1 MPGGLLVTVPEP
13 APNFTTLSVATR
25 DPEPDPAK
33 LAVQVFS
40 MSSVTLPSAQSG
52 SPLQLTKLAPG
63 AGVAVSVT
71 TVPRGKLRV
80 QVSPHSIPAGSL
92 VTVPEPARVTV
103 SGTKTSNVAVQAL
116 SAFRVTVP
124 SAQSGSP
131 LQPAKTEPGAGI
143 AVKLT
148 TAPNGNRAEQLS
160 LQSSPAGS
168 LVTVPLPVPAFVSPA
183 VAKSPS

>member
-13 APNFTTLSVATR
+13 APNFETLSVARR
-25 DPEPDPAK
+25 DGRDVK

-52 SPLQLTKLAPG
+52 SPLQLTNLAPG

-92 VTVPEPARVTV
+92 VTVPEPVPSRVTV
-103 SGTKTSNVAVQAL
+103 SATKTWKVAVQAS

-131 LQPAKTEPGAGI
+131 LP
-143 AVKLT
+143 
-148 TAPNGNRAEQLS
+148 
-160 LQSSPAGS
+160 
-168 LVTVPLPVPAFVSPA
+168 
-183 VAKSPS
+183 

>member
-1 MPGGLLVTVPEP
+1 MPGGLLVTVPGP

-52 SPLQLTKLAPG
+52 SPLQPTNLAPG

-71 TVPRGKLRV
+71 TVPRGLLRV

-92 VTVPEPARVTV
+92 VTVPEPPPNSVTV
-103 SGTKTSNVAVQAL
+103 SGTKTS
-116 SAFRVTVP
+116 
-124 SAQSGSP
+124 
-131 LQPAKTEPGAGI
+131 
-143 AVKLT
+143 
-148 TAPNGNRAEQLS
+148 
-160 LQSSPAGS
+160 
-168 LVTVPLPVPAFVSPA
+168 
-183 VAKSPS
+183 

>member
-13 APNFTTLSVATR
+13 APNFETLSVARR
-25 DPEPDPAK
+25 DGRDVK

-52 SPLQLTKLAPG
+52 SPLQLTNLAPG

-71 TVPRGKLRV
+71 TVP
-80 QVSPHSIPAGSL
+80 H
-92 VTVPEPARVTV
+92 
-103 SGTKTSNVAVQAL
+103 
-116 SAFRVTVP
+116 
-124 SAQSGSP
+124 
-131 LQPAKTEPGAGI
+131 
-143 AVKLT
+143 
-148 TAPNGNRAEQLS
+148 GNRREQLS

-168 LVTVPLPVPAFVSPA
+168 LVKVPLPVPAFVSPT